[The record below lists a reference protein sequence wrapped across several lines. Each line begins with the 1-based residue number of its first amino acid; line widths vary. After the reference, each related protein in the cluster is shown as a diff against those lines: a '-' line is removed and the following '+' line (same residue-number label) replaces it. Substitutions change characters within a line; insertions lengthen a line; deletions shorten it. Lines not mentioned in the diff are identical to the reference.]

1 MFIPSGFKILLLRQT
16 SVLHPKFCS
25 QKALVVLQ
33 QCNAMSSQENV
44 IFISGCHCANNMLRF
59 FCVCGC
65 CFLFLFC
72 FLSQNSIRTCHGIL
86 EWPGLKRTT
95 MINGFQPP
103 CYVQGHQPPD
113 QAAQSHIQPWMPP
126 GMGHPQPPWATCS
139 IVSPLYVKNFLLSCY

>member
-16 SVLHPKFCS
+16 SVLHLKFCS

-72 FLSQNSIRTCHGIL
+72 FFYTLPYLSLACVRIGPNVCG
-86 EWPGLKRTT
+86 E
-95 MINGFQPP
+95 
-103 CYVQGHQPPD
+103 D
-113 QAAQSHIQPWMPP
+113 QLCTLCNH
-126 GMGHPQPPWATCS
+126 
-139 IVSPLYVKNFLLSCY
+139 